1 MGGDA
6 IQGQG
11 QGQGR
16 FSVPRDR
23 HCRSLKTQGQPRAFR
38 LLSLALPLPLVQKL
52 ARQASFCT
60 IALRP
65 ALTNKSPP
73 ENA

>member
-1 MGGDA
+1 MERARIMGGDA

-23 HCRSLKTQGQPRAFR
+23 HCRRLKTKVSPLAF
-38 LLSLALPLPLVQKL
+38 LPLSLSQSLSLVQKL
-52 ARQASFCT
+52 GRQASF
-60 IALRP
+60 
-65 ALTNKSPP
+65 
-73 ENA
+73 